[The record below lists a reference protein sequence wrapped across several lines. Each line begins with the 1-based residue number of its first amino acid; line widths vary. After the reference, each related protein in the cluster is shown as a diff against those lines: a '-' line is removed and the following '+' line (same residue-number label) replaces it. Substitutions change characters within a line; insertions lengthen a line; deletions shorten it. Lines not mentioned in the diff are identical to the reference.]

1 MSWPWHG
8 PAPHIWSLCRRRL
21 ISTPTWP
28 TSALQQPSELLPGL
42 STIIKVESSDTEMDS
57 DFLGHSDIK
66 TKRKMALSRD
76 LTRLCRSVL
85 VEWLNQNAELSLSSV
100 ELFVYQTIIWQ
111 CLMMCRFRTTFELCH
126 SSELLYEIEI
136 LWVPYSTSF
145 GFALVPCFTS
155 AGIEF
160 FLVI

>member
-1 MSWPWHG
+1 MARSRAAHLELVQAEIDFYADLANKRAAAAVG
-8 PAPHIWSLCRRRL
+8 A
-21 ISTPTWP
+21 
-28 TSALQQPSELLPGL
+28 SAGL